1 MNQVI
6 RTNKISKGLV
16 LLLAVVTFL
25 FGAGISYA
33 AEADF
38 AKNPEAQL
46 VPCGTSTTQPCTWA
60 DFVKLAN
67 NIVNFLVFV
76 SSMLAVLAFCYA
88 GFLYITAGG
97 DGGKVE
103 QAHHIFKM
111 VVTGM
116 LFILCGWL
124 LIATILKIL
133 VGDAD
138 RADIG
143 SFIDFSGVDTL
154 ENN

>member
-1 MNQVI
+1 MDQVQKN
-6 RTNKISKGLV
+6 RISKT
-16 LLLAVVTFL
+16 LAIFLAAVTFL

-33 AEADF
+33 ADPADF

-46 VPCGTSTTQPCTWA
+46 VPCGTSTTAPCTWA

-133 VGDAD
+133 VGDMD
-138 RADIG
+138 RANIG